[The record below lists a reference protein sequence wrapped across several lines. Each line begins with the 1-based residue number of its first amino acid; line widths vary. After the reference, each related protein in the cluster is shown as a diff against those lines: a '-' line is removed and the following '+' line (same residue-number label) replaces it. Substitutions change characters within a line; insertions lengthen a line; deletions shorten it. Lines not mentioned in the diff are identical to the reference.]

1 VNDSSGTPVT
11 TYGKVVTVWR
21 KDSTGTWKAATWNPA
36 RALGWSER
44 TGTIAVGLDADL
56 VLLDANPL
64 DDIMNTARIRA
75 VVRAGRLLN
84 RTTLDSLLAA
94 RDTSRGRSAL

>member
-1 VNDSSGTPVT
+1 MEPGPCV
-11 TYGKVVTVWR
+11 R
-21 KDSTGTWKAATWNPA
+21 
-36 RALGWSER
+36 LER
-44 TGTIAVGLDADL
+44 SGTIAVGLDADL

-94 RDTSRGRSAL
+94 RDTTRGALTAI